1 MSTPTLPHPEPA
13 TADRPAP
20 TARKNGA
27 FSRANLVSTITGG
40 YVPLILATLVM
51 VLPLLWMMI
60 SSFKAPQEILST
72 DLVVLPENP
81 SLANYEAAWN
91 SVPIPRF
98 FLNSVI
104 VTAIGGHPGRGPRE
118 AGRVSRWRR
127 IHR

>member
-1 MSTPTLPHPEPA
+1 MSTSTLPRPEQG

-20 TARKNGA
+20 KRRKNGH

-40 YVPLILATLVM
+40 YLPLVLATLVM

-60 SSFKAPQEILST
+60 SSLKAPHEILST
-72 DLVVLPENP
+72 DLVILPESP

-98 FLNSVI
+98 FLN
-104 VTAIGGHPGRGPRE
+104 
-118 AGRVSRWRR
+118 
-127 IHR
+127 